1 MRNRKNWSEGD
12 NNRDPDRDQ
21 VHNRDRERDQERDQG
36 RDAGEFVFGRNAL
49 LVYLERML
57 DEGDGDGGKSS
68 QSSNSQVPQIVKVF
82 LADSLDADTR
92 LSKIETAAKRLRIP
106 IAVCDRRKIDQML
119 GRDARHQ
126 GVAGQLSAVKQ
137 LELKEFLSGIKGE
150 TGELIDNPCVVLLDG
165 IEDPH
170 NLGAIVR
177 VAEASGAKAVLVPQR
192 RSAQVSGTVSKV
204 SAGALAFIPIVRV
217 HNLVNAVEDLKK
229 AGFWVVGLDV
239 RGGEELFDAD
249 LVRPLAICVGAE
261 GKGLSRLVSEHCDFN
276 VKIPMPGKTESLNA
290 SVACGIV
297 LFEVVRQKRKS

>member
-1 MRNRKNWSEGD
+1 MNDRQDSE
-12 NNRDPDRDQ
+12 R
-21 VHNRDRERDQERDQG
+21 
-36 RDAGEFVFGRNAL
+36 EFVFGRNAL

-57 DEGDGDGGKSS
+57 EERDDQEHRGSKGSKDSTGQG
-68 QSSNSQVPQIVKVF
+68 SQVPEIVKVF

-137 LELKEFLSGIKGE
+137 LELKEFLAGIKGKN
-150 TGELIDNPCVVLLDG
+150 GELTDNPCVVLLDG

-297 LFEVVRQKRKS
+297 LFEVVRQRRPAKSNLKT

>member
-1 MRNRKNWSEGD
+1 MSGYTAFVRNKRRAQEAKL
-12 NNRDPDRDQ
+12 
-21 VHNRDRERDQERDQG
+21 QERNGDMNERQE
-36 RDAGEFVFGRNAL
+36 GEFVFGRNAL

-57 DEGDGDGGKSS
+57 DEDESEGDSDVPEVVKLFIQDG
-68 QSSNSQVPQIVKVF
+68 
-82 LADSLDADTR
+82 LDADTR
-92 LSKIETAAKRLRIP
+92 LAKIESAAKRLRIP
-106 IAVCDRRKIDQML
+106 VAVCDRRKIDMML

-137 LELKEFLSGIKGE
+137 LDLRDFLKKLKGKE
-150 TGELIDNPCVVLLDG
+150 GELQDNPVVVLLDG

-217 HNLVNAVEDLKK
+217 HNIVNAIEDLKK

-239 RGGEELFDAD
+239 RGGEELFDSD

-297 LFEVVRQKRKS
+297 LFEVVRQKRPAKKGLRS

>member
-1 MRNRKNWSEGD
+1 MN
-12 NNRDPDRDQ
+12 DRQD
-21 VHNRDRERDQERDQG
+21 
-36 RDAGEFVFGRNAL
+36 GEFVFGRNAL

-57 DEGDGDGGKSS
+57 DETDSSGD
-68 QSSNSQVPQIVKVF
+68 VPEIVKVF

-106 IAVCDRRKIDQML
+106 VAVCDRRKIDMML

-137 LELKEFLSGIKGE
+137 LELKDFLKRFKGDAM
-150 TGELIDNPCVVLLDG
+150 GENPCVVLLDG

-217 HNLVNAVEDLKK
+217 HNIVNAVEDLKK

-249 LVRPLAICVGAE
+249 LIRPLAICVGAE

-297 LFEVVRQKRKS
+297 LFEVVRQKRTKSL

>member
-1 MRNRKNWSEGD
+1 MN
-12 NNRDPDRDQ
+12 DRQDGEQ
-21 VHNRDRERDQERDQG
+21 
-36 RDAGEFVFGRNAL
+36 EFVFGRNAL

-57 DEGDGDGGKSS
+57 DEGVDDDGAPSKAK
-68 QSSNSQVPQIVKVF
+68 NSHVAEIVKVF
-82 LADSLDADTR
+82 LADSLDADSR
-92 LSKIETAAKRLRIP
+92 LSKIESAAKRLRIP
-106 IAVCDRRKIDQML
+106 VAVCDRRKIDQML

-137 LELKEFLSGIKGE
+137 LELREFLAGIKGKDGQLE
-150 TGELIDNPCVVLLDG
+150 DNPCVVLLDG

-217 HNLVNAVEDLKK
+217 HNLVNTVEDLKK

-297 LFEVVRQKRKS
+297 LFEVVRQKRPKKLKG

>member
-1 MRNRKNWSEGD
+1 MKNR
-12 NNRDPDRDQ
+12 NNRPD
-21 VHNRDRERDQERDQG
+21 NETDRQE
-36 RDAGEFVFGRNAL
+36 GEFVFGRNAL

-57 DEGDGDGGKSS
+57 AEAEEEAGA
-68 QSSNSQVPQIVKVF
+68 SSNSQNAHIAEVVKVF
-82 LADSLDADTR
+82 LSDSLDADTR
-92 LSKIETAAKRLRIP
+92 LTKIEAAAKRLRIP
-106 IAVCDRRKIDQML
+106 VALCDRRKIDQML

-137 LELKEFLSGIKGE
+137 LDLKEFLAGIKGKNG
-150 TGELIDNPCVVLLDG
+150 TELSDNPCVVLLDG

-217 HNLVNAVEDLKK
+217 HNLVNAIEDLKK

-239 RGGEELFDAD
+239 RGGVELFDSD

-297 LFEVVRQKRKS
+297 LFEVVRQRRNLLRPPGQG

>member
-1 MRNRKNWSEGD
+1 MS
-12 NNRDPDRDQ
+12 
-21 VHNRDRERDQERDQG
+21 ERDE
-36 RDAGEFVFGRNAL
+36 GEFVFGRNAL
-49 LVYLERML
+49 LVYLEKML
-57 DEGDGDGGKSS
+57 QEPDEGEKLSETGIEN
-68 QSSNSQVPQIVKVF
+68 QTPEIVKVF

-92 LSKIETAAKRLRIP
+92 LSKIESAAKRLRIP
-106 IAVCDRRKIDQML
+106 VTVCDRRKIDQML

-137 LELKEFLSGIKGE
+137 LELRDFLGRYKNGDLS
-150 TGELIDNPCVVLLDG
+150 DNPCVVLLDG

-204 SAGALAFIPIVRV
+204 SAGALAYIPIVRV

-239 RGGEELFDAD
+239 RGATDLFDSD
-249 LVRPLAICVGAE
+249 LLRPLVICVGAE
-261 GKGLSRLVSEHCDFN
+261 GKGLSRLVSEHCDFK
-276 VKIPMPGKTESLNA
+276 VKIPMLGKTESLNA
-290 SVACGIV
+290 SVACGVV
-297 LFEVVRQKRKS
+297 LFEVVRQKIRGGIANR

>member
-1 MRNRKNWSEGD
+1 MRSNDMNDR
-12 NNRDPDRDQ
+12 PDGEQ
-21 VHNRDRERDQERDQG
+21 
-36 RDAGEFVFGRNAL
+36 EFVFGRNAL

-57 DEGDGDGGKSS
+57 DEGAEDDGASS
-68 QSSNSQVPQIVKVF
+68 KAKNSHVAEIVKVF
-82 LADSLDADTR
+82 LADSLDADSR
-92 LSKIETAAKRLRIP
+92 LSKIEAAAKRLRIP
-106 IAVCDRRKIDQML
+106 VAVCDRRKIDQML

-137 LELKEFLSGIKGE
+137 LELREFLAGIKGKDGQLE
-150 TGELIDNPCVVLLDG
+150 DNPCVVLLDG

-297 LFEVVRQKRKS
+297 LFEVVRQKRPKKLKG

>member
-1 MRNRKNWSEGD
+1 MN
-12 NNRDPDRDQ
+12 DRD
-21 VHNRDRERDQERDQG
+21 E
-36 RDAGEFVFGRNAL
+36 GEFVFGRNAL

-57 DEGDGDGGKSS
+57 DESDS
-68 QSSNSQVPQIVKVF
+68 QNGSESRMPEVVKVF
-82 LADSLDADTR
+82 LADSLDADNR
-92 LSKIETAAKRLRIP
+92 LSKIEAAAKRLRIP
-106 IAVCDRRKIDQML
+106 VAVCDRRKIDGML

-137 LELKEFLSGIKGE
+137 LELREFLDRYNLS
-150 TGELIDNPCVVLLDG
+150 DNPCVVLLDG

-204 SAGALAFIPIVRV
+204 SAGALAYIPIVRV
-217 HNLVNAVEDLKK
+217 HNLVNAIEDLKK
-229 AGFWVVGLDV
+229 VGFWVVGLDV
-239 RGGEELFDAD
+239 RGGTDLFESD
-249 LVRPLAICVGAE
+249 LVRPLALCVGAE

-290 SVACGIV
+290 SVACGVV
-297 LFEVVRQKRKS
+297 LFEVVRQKIGGKK